1 MDFIMKK
8 FVVLCLAMVMVLSM
22 SLSTFAADLGA
33 FVKSPSL
40 NPAPEV
46 IYFDADNEDCD
57 ADIKVTAYSERDTL
71 DEEAR
76 KRIEEAYKQIVNDDE
91 ENNPFAEELKKL
103 AEELGLDL
111 DQLSVSDLF
120 DISATNCDDHDDH
133 KGFTITLK
141 ADTLE
146 NFLGLMQFDGEKWI
160 TLEVIEWD
168 EFAKTVTFHCD
179 ELYPVAF
186 IVNNDPN
193 RAPQT
198 GDYSALYLGIALVAA
213 VGLVV
218 VLVSSKKKA

>member
-8 FVVLCLAMVMVLSM
+8 FVVLCLAVVMVLSM
-22 SLSTFAADLGA
+22 SLSTFAVDLGA
-33 FVKSPSL
+33 FIKSPSL

-46 IYFDADNEDCD
+46 IYFDPDDDDCD
-57 ADIKVTAYSERDTL
+57 ADIKVTPYSERDTL

-91 ENNPFAEELKKL
+91 ENPFTDELKKL

-120 DISATNCDDHDDH
+120 DISAINCDDHDDH

-179 ELYPVAF
+179 ELYPIAF

-213 VGLVV
+213 LGLVV